1 MLLLSLLGQDLGASE
16 KMFKKIILYFLLMMS
31 IFSMSLKEKEIINKN
46 KILKEYTGQIILFGD
61 YEKKDGLT
69 YDRKT
74 GELFTGRTVVIDNK
88 KVVGATAE
96 YVDGRKNGVQYDY
109 YLSGKLKVQTELKNG
124 KNEGYQYRYDEKGNL
139 GIKVEYKEG
148 KIQEMEVY
156 PVAII
161 SKNNPTGFN
170 NIKFIATSE
179 NRGIMTTYKDN
190 LKLTEAEA
198 KIVDHESATLAQDGK
213 TTHFYPNGNVKIILT
228 KKDNMTEGKILTY
241 SEAGNLLIET
251 NAKNNKQD
259 GEVIIYHANGQ
270 VQLHCDRLVGDRV
283 RGNCEIY
290 DEKGTLLHEGY
301 FDNVSLDVLRKEKTG
316 EIKNT
321 KELMEVIN
329 RYM

>member
-1 MLLLSLLGQDLGASE
+1 MKNFKSFKILFFVLL
-16 KMFKKIILYFLLMMS
+16 
-31 IFSMSLKEKEIINKN
+31 IFSSTYSEYTLKNLNSYKELQTFNGRILRYGEYEKHKDVTYDKKTKEK
-46 KILKEYTGQIILFGD
+46 
-61 YEKKDGLT
+61 
-69 YDRKT
+69 
-74 GELFTGRTVVIDNK
+74 FTGRTYDLYKNGK
-88 KVVGATAE
+88 LEGTAE
-96 YVDGRKNGVQYDY
+96 YVNGIKNGIQYEY
-109 YLSGKLKVQTELKNG
+109 FSNGILRLATEFKNG
-124 KNEGYQYRYDEKGNL
+124 EMSGFQYRYNEKGNL
-139 GIKVEYKEG
+139 GMKLKFENG